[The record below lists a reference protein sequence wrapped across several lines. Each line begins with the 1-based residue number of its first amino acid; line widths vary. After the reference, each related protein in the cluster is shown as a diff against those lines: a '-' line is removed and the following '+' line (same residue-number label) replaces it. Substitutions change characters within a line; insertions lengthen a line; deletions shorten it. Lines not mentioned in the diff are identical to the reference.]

1 MIPVLI
7 ARLRLCSALALT
19 LAACSTDPTALY
31 LVVDTELAVPAEVD
45 TLTIRVEPE
54 DGDAVVR
61 EIDLA
66 ASERPV
72 RIRID
77 PRDEAQDAPLRI
89 ELAVTHDDDEIV
101 TRTVSTRFV
110 RGSVR
115 VLAVLLER
123 ACIAPS
129 CPAERTCVAGDCVSP
144 EIDPTTL
151 PVWDPRHEPDVPT
164 RDAGTIDGGTSRDDA
179 GISDVDTGPPDAWVD
194 PETRSVATLEE
205 LTEAVRWADAR
216 AGAQTILLAA
226 GTYALS
232 DVLVIDQHLT
242 LRGPSRCGAVLSN
255 DGSTRVLQVTD
266 GAVTLDGLT
275 LTGGVV
281 TDGHGGGLL
290 VQSPAVVTLER
301 SCVTGNAANA
311 VSMDASG
318 GGVAVIRGGRLTVRD
333 SDIVD
338 NGAGQQGGGLFVW
351 DASAELVDC
360 DVSRNRITT
369 DRDYTSGAGI
379 SSINSAITLDRCL
392 VSANETVRT
401 LSRAADGGGLY
412 AFQGSVQI
420 ASSTFASNRAHYGT
434 AMLVQDVTVAISY
447 STIAGNTSTQPNG
460 RAIWSPS
467 NMGFTLEGSIVAN
480 NFSSAS
486 TRLNCHATI
495 MSRGGNVADELP
507 GEADFDC
514 GMQIGAA
521 GIDRVG
527 DPRLLPL
534 QDRGGSTETFALD
547 TGSAAIAFAGDEC
560 PDVDQRGMTRTPPC
574 DSGAF
579 ETE

>member
-1 MIPVLI
+1 M
-7 ARLRLCSALALT
+7 ARLRLRSALVLAALALVACD
-19 LAACSTDPTALY
+19 AAPTALY

-45 TLTIRVEPE
+45 TLTIRVARE
-54 DGDAVVR
+54 DGDPVLR

-66 ASERPV
+66 ASQRPV
-72 RIRID
+72 RVRID
-77 PRDEAQDAPLRI
+77 PREDAQDAPIRI
-89 ELAVTHDDDEIV
+89 ALAVRRGGDDVV
-101 TRTVSTRFV
+101 TRTIATRFV

-123 ACIAPS
+123 ACVAPS
-129 CPAERTCVAGDCVSP
+129 CGDERTCVAGDCVPP
-144 EIDPTTL
+144 ELDPTTL
-151 PVWDPRHEPDVPT
+151 PVWDPRDEPDLPT
-164 RDAGTIDGGTSRDDA
+164 RDAGAMDAATSDDDDA
-179 GISDVDTGPPDAWVD
+179 GITDVDAGPPDAWID
-194 PETRSVATLEE
+194 PESRSVANVDDLID
-205 LTEAVRWADAR
+205 AVRWADAR
-216 AGAQTILLAA
+216 AGHQTILLAA
-226 GTYALS
+226 GTYELP
-232 DVLVIDQHLT
+232 DVLVIDQPIT
-242 LRGPSRCGAVLSN
+242 LRGASRCGAVLRN
-255 DGSTRVLQVTD
+255 DGTRRVLQVTD

-275 LTGGVV
+275 ITGGVQ

-301 SCVTGNAANA
+301 SCVVGNAANA
-311 VSMDASG
+311 ATMEASG
-318 GGVAVIRGGRLTVRD
+318 GGIAVIRGGRLTVRD
-333 SDIVD
+333 SDIVE

-351 DASAELVDC
+351 DATVDLVDS

-379 SSINSAITLDRCL
+379 SSINSQLTLDRCL
-392 VSANETVRT
+392 VSANETVAT
-401 LSRAADGGGLY
+401 AARAADGGGLY
-412 AFQGSVQI
+412 AFQGSVRI

-434 AMLVQDVTVAISY
+434 AMLVQDVTVAISH

-467 NMGFTLEGSIVAN
+467 HMGFTLEGSIVAN

-495 MSRGGNVADELP
+495 TSLGGNVADELP

-534 QDRGGSTETFALD
+534 QDRGGPTETFALD
-547 TGSAAIAFAGDEC
+547 TGSAAIGFAGDEC
-560 PDVDQRGMTRTPPC
+560 PDVDQRGVARTPPC